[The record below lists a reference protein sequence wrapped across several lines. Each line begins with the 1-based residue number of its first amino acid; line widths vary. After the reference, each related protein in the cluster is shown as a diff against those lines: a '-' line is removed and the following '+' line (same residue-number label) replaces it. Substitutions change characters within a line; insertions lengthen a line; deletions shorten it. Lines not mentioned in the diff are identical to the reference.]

1 MDIIY
6 VIMLVFMTGSFC
18 VISFLISLLIGAGG
32 NNKIRLNP
40 IEAYKE
46 HKEVKEVEKVM
57 NLKQRQEAAMLRNVD
72 RYDGT
77 SLGQED
83 IPTE

>member
-18 VISFLISLLIGAGG
+18 VISFLIGSGR
-32 NNKIRLNP
+32 NNKVNLNP
-40 IEAYKE
+40 IEAIKE
-46 HKEVKEVEKVM
+46 RKEQKEQKRINDLE
-57 NLKQRQEAAMLRNVD
+57 QRQLETMIRTID
-72 RYDGT
+72 RYNGS

-83 IPTE
+83 IPNE

>member
-18 VISFLISLLIGAGG
+18 IMSFLIGS
-32 NNKIRLNP
+32 NRKMSFNP
-40 IEAYKE
+40 IQTIKE
-46 HKEVKEVEKVM
+46 HKEVQKRK
-57 NLKQRQEAAMLRNVD
+57 EAADLKSRQTKTMLENIE

-77 SLGQED
+77 SRGQKD
-83 IPTE
+83 IPLE

>member
-18 VISFLISLLIGAGG
+18 VISFLVGAGR
-32 NNKIRLNP
+32 NNAKVNLNP

-46 HKEVKEVEKVM
+46 HKEQKEQSKEYD
-57 NLKQRQEAAMLRNVD
+57 LKQRQYATMMENVEN
-72 RYDGT
+72 YDGT
-77 SLGQED
+77 SRGQKD
-83 IPTE
+83 IPME